1 MRRVCN
7 LIKRGGRKVM
17 DKVEAT
23 KEVVNG
29 LLNDSDKRKVVGV
42 ILIGVGLSVGVCIAG
57 IGTGLLVSGYV
68 G

>member
-1 MRRVCN
+1 MKRVCN

-29 LLNDSDKRKVVGV
+29 LLNDSNKRK
-42 ILIGVGLSVGVCIAG
+42 ILGIIMMGVGA
-57 IGTGLLVSGYV
+57 GLLGVGEGLFASGYV
-68 G
+68 E

>member
-1 MRRVCN
+1 MKRVFN
-7 LIKRGGRKVM
+7 LLKRGGRKVM

-29 LLNDSDKRKVVGV
+29 LLNDSNKRK
-42 ILIGVGLSVGVCIAG
+42 ILGIIIMGVGLGVGAG
-57 IGTGLLVSGYV
+57 LFASGYV

>member
-1 MRRVCN
+1 MKRVCS

-29 LLNDSDKRKVVGV
+29 LLSDSNKRKVVGV
-42 ILIGVGLSVGVCIAG
+42 IVVGVGLGVAVVGASIIA
-57 IGTGLLVSGYV
+57 SGYIR
-68 G
+68 

>member
-1 MRRVCN
+1 MKRVCS

-29 LLNDSDKRKVVGV
+29 LLDDSNKRLVLG
-42 ILIGVGLSVGVCIAG
+42 IIIMGFGAGLV
-57 IGTGLLVSGYV
+57 VSGCV
-68 G
+68 R

>member
-7 LIKRGGRKVM
+7 LIKRGGKKVM

-29 LLNDSDKRKVVGV
+29 LLNNSNKRKVLGV
-42 ILIGVGLSVGVCIAG
+42 IIIGVGA
-57 IGTGLLVSGYV
+57 GLLASGYV
-68 G
+68 V

>member
-7 LIKRGGRKVM
+7 LIKRWGRKVM

>member
-1 MRRVCN
+1 MRRVCS

-23 KEVVNG
+23 KDVVNG
-29 LLNDSDKRKVVGV
+29 LLNDSNKRK
-42 ILIGVGLSVGVCIAG
+42 ILGIIIMGVGLGVGAG
-57 IGTGLLVSGYV
+57 LFASGYV

>member
-1 MRRVCN
+1 MKRVCS

-29 LLNDSDKRKVVGV
+29 LLNDSDKRK
-42 ILIGVGLSVGVCIAG
+42 ILGIIIMGVGLGVGA
-57 IGTGLLVSGYV
+57 GLLASGYV
-68 G
+68 V

>member
-1 MRRVCN
+1 MKRVRN

-29 LLNDSDKRKVVGV
+29 LLNDSNKRK
-42 ILIGVGLSVGVCIAG
+42 ILGIIIMGVGLGVGAG
-57 IGTGLLVSGYV
+57 LFASGYV
-68 G
+68 E

>member
-1 MRRVCN
+1 MKRVCD

-29 LLNDSDKRKVVGV
+29 LLNNSNKRKVLG
-42 ILIGVGLSVGVCIAG
+42 IIIMGVGLGVGAG
-57 IGTGLLVSGYV
+57 LFASGYV
-68 G
+68 E

>member
-1 MRRVCN
+1 MKRVYN

-42 ILIGVGLSVGVCIAG
+42 MLIGIGLSVGVCVAG
-57 IGTGLLVSGYV
+57 IGTSLLVSAYM
-68 G
+68 

>member
-1 MRRVCN
+1 MKRVCN

-29 LLNDSDKRKVVGV
+29 LLDDSNKRLVLG
-42 ILIGVGLSVGVCIAG
+42 IIIMGFGAGLV
-57 IGTGLLVSGYV
+57 VSGCV
-68 G
+68 R

>member
-1 MRRVCN
+1 MKIVCN

-29 LLNDSDKRKVVGV
+29 LLNDSNKRKVLGV
-42 ILIGVGLSVGVCIAG
+42 IIIGVGA
-57 IGTGLLVSGYV
+57 GLLASGYV
-68 G
+68 V

>member
-1 MRRVCN
+1 MKRVCN

-29 LLNDSDKRKVVGV
+29 LLDDSNKRLVLG
-42 ILIGVGLSVGVCIAG
+42 IIIIGFGAGLV
-57 IGTGLLVSGYV
+57 VSGCV
-68 G
+68 R

>member
-29 LLNDSDKRKVVGV
+29 LLDDSNKRLVLG
-42 ILIGVGLSVGVCIAG
+42 IIIMGFGAGLV
-57 IGTGLLVSGYV
+57 VSGCV
-68 G
+68 R

>member
-29 LLNDSDKRKVVGV
+29 LLNDSNKRK
-42 ILIGVGLSVGVCIAG
+42 ILGIIIMGVGLGVGAG
-57 IGTGLLVSGYV
+57 LFASGYV

>member
-1 MRRVCN
+1 MKRVHN

-42 ILIGVGLSVGVCIAG
+42 MLIGIGLSVGVCVAG
-57 IGTGLLVSGYV
+57 IGTSLLVSAYM
-68 G
+68 

>member
-7 LIKRGGRKVM
+7 LIKRGGKKVM

-29 LLNDSDKRKVVGV
+29 LLNDSNKRKILGV
-42 ILIGVGLSVGVCIAG
+42 IIMGVGLGVGA
-57 IGTGLLVSGYV
+57 GLLASGYV
-68 G
+68 V

>member
-1 MRRVCN
+1 MRRVFN

-29 LLNDSDKRKVVGV
+29 LLNDSNKRKVLGV
-42 ILIGVGLSVGVCIAG
+42 IIIGVGA
-57 IGTGLLVSGYV
+57 GLLASGYV
-68 G
+68 V

>member
-1 MRRVCN
+1 MRRVFN

-29 LLNDSDKRKVVGV
+29 LLNDSNKRKVLGV
-42 ILIGVGLSVGVCIAG
+42 IMIGVGTGIVGVGAG
-57 IGTGLLVSGYV
+57 FLASGYV
-68 G
+68 K

>member
-1 MRRVCN
+1 MFMRRVCN

-29 LLNDSDKRKVVGV
+29 LLNDSDKRK
-42 ILIGVGLSVGVCIAG
+42 ILGIIIMGVGLGVGA
-57 IGTGLLVSGYV
+57 GLLASGYV
-68 G
+68 V

>member
-29 LLNDSDKRKVVGV
+29 LLNDSDKRKSVGVIVVGV
-42 ILIGVGLSVGVCIAG
+42 GLGVAVVGVSI
-57 IGTGLLVSGYV
+57 ITSGYIR
-68 G
+68 

>member
-1 MRRVCN
+1 MKRVCN

-29 LLNDSDKRKVVGV
+29 LLNNSNKRK
-42 ILIGVGLSVGVCIAG
+42 ILGIIIMGVGLGVGAG
-57 IGTGLLVSGYV
+57 LFASGYV
-68 G
+68 E

>member
-17 DKVEAT
+17 DKVEVT

-29 LLNDSDKRKVVGV
+29 LLNNSNKRKVLGV
-42 ILIGVGLSVGVCIAG
+42 ILIGVGLSVGVGIAG